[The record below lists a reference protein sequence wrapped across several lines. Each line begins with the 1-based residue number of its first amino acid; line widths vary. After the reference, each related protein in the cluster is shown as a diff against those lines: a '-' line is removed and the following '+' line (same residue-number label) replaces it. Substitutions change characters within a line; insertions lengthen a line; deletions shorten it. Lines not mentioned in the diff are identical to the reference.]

1 MHIGLIGGIGPAATI
16 EYYRRLVELFKA
28 EDLPLKL
35 TIAHADVSVLA
46 KNAPA
51 DRRDEQAE
59 VFAGHLR
66 QLKAAG
72 CDVASITALTGHF
85 CFDEV
90 KALSPLPLM
99 SAIEPIDFY
108 CAQNGINRV
117 GLLGSP
123 PVLQTRLFR
132 CLQQVE
138 AIVPE
143 EGLVGLGDT
152 YMRVALSGECTDA
165 DRDIL
170 FAAGQGMI
178 ATQQADAI
186 LLAGTD
192 LGLAFDGRDP
202 GYPVIDALEIHVAA
216 MAELVKNEQVAL
228 RSH

>member
-1 MHIGLIGGIGPAATI
+1 MHIGLIGGIGPAATVD
-16 EYYRRLVELFKA
+16 YYGRLVEVFKT
-28 EDLPLKL
+28 EDLSLEL

-51 DRRDEQAE
+51 DRRKEQAE
-59 VFAGHLR
+59 VFACHLQ

-72 CDVASITALTGHF
+72 CNVATITALTGHF

-99 SAIEPIDFY
+99 SAIEPIDAY
-108 CAQNGINRV
+108 CARHGIGRV

-123 PVLQTRLFR
+123 PVLQTRLFGR
-132 CLQQVE
+132 LQQVE

-143 EGLVGLGDT
+143 DGLAELGKT
-152 YMRVALSGECTDA
+152 YMRVALSGQCSDA

-178 ATQQADAI
+178 ANQGADAI

-192 LGLAFDGRDP
+192 LGLAFGGLNP
-202 GYPVIDALEIHVAA
+202 GYPVIDALEVHVLA
-216 MAELVKNEQVAL
+216 MLEMVRNEQIAL